1 MKTKESGFPEMDEI
15 VFEKRN
21 KIYGAYILRKM
32 YNKQLNKA
40 LLFSIG
46 ILMAGLAYPIVLS
59 YNANNSLINVWTDP
73 GTVVITNDPPPS
85 DAVVPPP
92 PPPISEVPKRIVFT
106 TPEVVPG
113 EIPDD
118 GGLLNQDI
126 LNQTTG
132 NDPVTIIVEPAIVK
146 QADAIEEPEA
156 KKEIF
161 IIAEEMPSYPGGDV
175 DRQKF
180 LAGALQYPIKAV
192 ENGIQGTV
200 YVQFVVDSKG
210 NITDAKIMRGIG
222 GGCDEEALRVV
233 KMMPQWHPGKQNGK
247 NVRVLYN
254 MSVSFKLQ

>member
-1 MKTKESGFPEMDEI
+1 MDEI

-21 KIYGAYILRKM
+21 KMYGAYILRKM

-59 YNANNSLINVWTDP
+59 YNAHNSLINVWTDP
-73 GTVVITNDPPPS
+73 GVVVITNDPPRP
-85 DAVVPPP
+85 DAVIPPP

-118 GGLLNQDI
+118 DGFLNQDI

-132 NDPVTIIVEPAIVK
+132 NDPVTIMVEPAIVK
-146 QADAIEEPEA
+146 QADVIEEPDA
-156 KKEIF
+156 KKETF
-161 IIAEEMPSYPGGDV
+161 IIAEEMPSYPGGDA

-180 LAGALQYPIKAV
+180 LADAIQYPQQAL
-192 ENGIQGTV
+192 ETGIQGTV

-233 KMMPQWHPGKQNGK
+233 KMMPPWHPGKQNGIA
-247 NVRVLYN
+247 VRVLYT